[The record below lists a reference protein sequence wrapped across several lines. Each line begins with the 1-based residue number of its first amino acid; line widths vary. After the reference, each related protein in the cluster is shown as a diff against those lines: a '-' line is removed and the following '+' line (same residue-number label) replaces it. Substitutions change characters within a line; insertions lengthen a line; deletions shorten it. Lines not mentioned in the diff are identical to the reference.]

1 VGGEQMKEKGGFL
14 RPQDL
19 HLQIKMQMI
28 YSREITK
35 ATREER
41 SKIVQKGK
49 KSCLIKE
56 NLEIHV

>member
-1 VGGEQMKEKGGFL
+1 MKEKGGFL